1 MIEYIN
7 RFHPEI
13 NDIWGKLPE
22 LTLALRDRL
31 WVRGMKPLPYSDLL
45 RNVQEHIR
53 GHGEDYTLV
62 TAGPCAVGYNYVK
75 PWWSEHSVYIEEF
88 IIRYKPGNF
97 ADTIKALEQH
107 AKALGCKDL
116 VISSLAM
123 MRQESYG
130 EYLKRKGFREV
141 TRQYVKGIT

>member
-1 MIEYIN
+1 MIRYIDTS
-7 RFHPEI
+7 HPEI
-13 NDIWGKLPE
+13 SDIWDKLPE

-31 WVRGMKPLPYSDLL
+31 WIRGMKPLPYSDLL
-45 RNVQEHIR
+45 HNVRMYIR
-53 GHGEDYTLV
+53 GYGEDFTLI
-62 TAGPCAVGYNYVK
+62 TAGPCIVGFNVVK
-75 PWWSEHSVYIEEF
+75 PWWSEHSVCIEEF

>member
-1 MIEYIN
+1 MTEYIDSAD
-7 RFHPEI
+7 PEI
-13 NDIWGKLPE
+13 VAIWDKLPD

-31 WVRGMKPLPYSDLL
+31 CAKGMKPLPYSDLL
-45 RNVQEHIR
+45 RSVRMYIR
-53 GHGEDYTLV
+53 GYGEDFTII
-62 TAGPCAVGYNYVK
+62 TAGPCIVGFNVVK

-141 TRQYVKGIT
+141 TRQYVKGI

>member
-1 MIEYIN
+1 MTEYIDSAD
-7 RFHPEI
+7 PEI
-13 NDIWGKLPE
+13 VAIWDKLPD

-31 WVRGMKPLPYSDLL
+31 CAKGMKPLPYSDLL
-45 RNVQEHIR
+45 RSVRMYIR
-53 GHGEDYTLV
+53 GYGEDFTII
-62 TAGPCAVGYNYVK
+62 TAGPCIVGFNVVK

-123 MRQESYG
+123 IRQASYG

-141 TRQYVKGIT
+141 ARQYVKGI

>member
-1 MIEYIN
+1 MIKYIDS
-7 RFHPEI
+7 RHPEI
-13 NDIWGKLPE
+13 VDIWDKLPD
-22 LTLALRDRL
+22 LTLTLRDRL
-31 WVRGMKPLPYSDLL
+31 CAKGMKPLPYSDLL
-45 RNVQEHIR
+45 HNVHTHIR
-53 GHGEDYTLV
+53 GCGEDFALV
-62 TAGPCAVGYNYVK
+62 TAGPCIVGFNVAK
-75 PWWSEHSVYIEEF
+75 PWWSAEAVYIEEF

-107 AKALGCKDL
+107 AEELGCKDL

-123 MRQESYG
+123 IRQESYG